1 MTQQAERR
9 VHAVF
14 GYGIY
19 TDLRISDMWLTV
31 MSFFPASEV
40 HGVQRISPEELQE
53 GIMAENTFSHTCK
66 GLNRGLGD
74 VQETS

>member
-1 MTQQAERR
+1 
-9 VHAVF
+9 
-14 GYGIY
+14 
-19 TDLRISDMWLTV
+19 MWLTV